1 MGDRRE
7 ALGRARGGGGG
18 ASQHAIRR
26 SPLAHLHKNAAYGTR
41 LSRTSKQSGGTND
54 HHTPTAPNRIARRTN
69 VLVRRASD
77 GEMLIFL
84 IVLEI
89 VTLACDAR
97 VVRLVSRADPPGDG
111 GGGGGGNGFDPAAGK
126 SQQSQQQQQQQRPPE
141 ETRGLLADA

>member
-7 ALGRARGGGGG
+7 ALGRVRGGGRCVTARHTEV
-18 ASQHAIRR
+18 ASRTRTQ
-26 SPLAHLHKNAAYGTR
+26 KNAAYGNR
-41 LSRTSKQSGGTND
+41 LSRASKQSGGTND
-54 HHTPTAPNRIARRTN
+54 HHTPTAPDRIARRTN

-111 GGGGGGNGFDPAAGK
+111 GGGGGGKGSDPAAGK
-126 SQQSQQQQQQQRPPE
+126 SQQSQQQQQQRPPE